1 MLKTLAC
8 PLAGLR
14 PTSVGLT
21 TNDPGAGTMGERDSS
36 WFPRQVGLGMCVG
49 NWRLPSFPLGPALSV
64 VSLSTQ
70 KGPRPPQQALTPP
83 TPSGQSAEPPREWG
97 SNRAGV
103 SLRPACTPGHRPVG
117 LPELLLLEWTRLGGP
132 GQVSQLKASRS
143 PSPVPRGGAEKLS
156 LMTTPSFPGVS

>member
-64 VSLSTQ
+64 VSLPTQ

-83 TPSGQSAEPPREWG
+83 TPSGQSAEPPKG
-97 SNRAGV
+97 
-103 SLRPACTPGHRPVG
+103 VG
-117 LPELLLLEWTRLGGP
+117 LQSCRCQPQTSLHPWPQTSGPSRALAPGVDKTGWSWPGEPAESQQKPEP
-132 GQVSQLKASRS
+132 CS
-143 PSPVPRGGAEKLS
+143 PRGEQKS
-156 LMTTPSFPGVS
+156 SH